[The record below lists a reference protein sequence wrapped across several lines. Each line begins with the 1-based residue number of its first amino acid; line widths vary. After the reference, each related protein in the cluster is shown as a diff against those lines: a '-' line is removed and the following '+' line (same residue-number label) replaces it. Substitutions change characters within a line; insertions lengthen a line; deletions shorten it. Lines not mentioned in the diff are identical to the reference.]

1 MTAQDRFADQWAT
14 VDQVADALKRLEED
28 AGALYET
35 TILGQLKKM
44 RAKDPAAFARLR
56 AQVKDAKVLSMAEF
70 DRLTACVDDD
80 AGPANASIFEEVEP
94 WPEPVDGAD
103 LLDDVT
109 HALARHVIADKE
121 TLRAAAL
128 WA

>member
-1 MTAQDRFADQWAT
+1 M
-14 VDQVADALKRLEED
+14 
-28 AGALYET
+28 
-35 TILGQLKKM
+35 
-44 RAKDPAAFARLR
+44 
-56 AQVKDAKVLSMAEF
+56 LSMAEF

-128 WA
+128 WAAFTWLVDVVQVAPIANITAPEKRCGKSILLTALGKLANRPLQVSNIAPLRCIAPSSCGHRHY

>member
-44 RAKDPAAFARLR
+44 RAKDPLPLPGCAPRSR
-56 AQVKDAKVLSMAEF
+56 TP
-70 DRLTACVDDD
+70 RC
-80 AGPANASIFEEVEP
+80 
-94 WPEPVDGAD
+94 
-103 LLDDVT
+103 
-109 HALARHVIADKE
+109 
-121 TLRAAAL
+121 
-128 WA
+128 

>member
-70 DRLTACVDDD
+70 DRLCLPDCRPFVMV
-80 AGPANASIFEEVEP
+80 GEP
-94 WPEPVDGAD
+94 C
-103 LLDDVT
+103 T
-109 HALARHVIADKE
+109 HAEALAHTQGIWPDAE
-121 TLRAAAL
+121 IEP
-128 WA
+128 